1 MVRHLMTAVI
11 GAFWLTMV
19 ILLWRTE
26 SGAGG
31 KLVSR
36 VPLEAVV
43 ERILNAADPSTL
55 RLTRQGQEL
64 GQLRW
69 LPSVREHPPETNS
82 LAPEGMVSAVTGFH
96 LDVDL
101 TLKGQT
107 PDARWYVV
115 GQVDLD
121 LKYQWEQL
129 VLRLIQRP
137 MTWELRSSRGE
148 DAVEM
153 IIDEG
158 RGKTFRQRFTR
169 EDLTQIPTAL
179 GPVAALLPPGF
190 GLTPLSGAGATNRPT
205 APPIRWEASDG
216 ELRVGGHSM
225 RAFRIEG
232 RILEHFTVVAYISR
246 AGELLRI
253 ELPDHYLLTS
263 IATPGDR

>member
-1 MVRHLMTAVI
+1 MVRHLITAAI

-26 SGAGG
+26 SGSGG
-31 KLVSR
+31 KLVSS

-55 RLTRQGQEL
+55 RLTRQGQDL

-69 LPSVREHPPETNS
+69 LPSIREHPPETNS
-82 LAPEGMVSAVTGFH
+82 LTPEGMVSAATGYH
-96 LDVDL
+96 IDVDL
-101 TLKGQT
+101 TLKGNT

-121 LKYQWEQL
+121 LKHQWEEL

-137 MTWELRSSRGE
+137 TTWELRSSRGE
-148 DAVEM
+148 DSVEL

-158 RGKTFRQRFTR
+158 RGKNFRQRFSR
-169 EDLTQIPTAL
+169 EDLNQIPAAL
-179 GPVAALLPPGF
+179 GPVAAFLPPGL
-190 GLTPLSGAGATNRPT
+190 GLTPLQPSGTTNGPA
-205 APPIRWEASDG
+205 APAIRWQASDG
-216 ELRVGGHSM
+216 ELRVGRHSM

-246 AGELLRI
+246 AGELLRV
-253 ELPDHYLLTS
+253 ELPDHYLLQS
-263 IATPGDR
+263 VATPTDQ

>member
-1 MVRHLMTAVI
+1 MVRHLITAAI

-26 SGAGG
+26 SGTGG
-31 KLVSR
+31 KLVSS

-55 RLTRQGQEL
+55 RLTRQGQDL

-69 LPSVREHPPETNS
+69 LPSVRERPPETNS
-82 LAPEGMVSAVTGFH
+82 LSPEGMVSAATGYH
-96 LDVDL
+96 LDIDL
-101 TLKGQT
+101 TLKANT

-115 GQVDLD
+115 GQIDLD
-121 LKYQWEQL
+121 LKHQWEEL

-137 MTWELRSSRGE
+137 TTWELRSSRGE
-148 DAVEM
+148 DAVEL

-158 RGKTFRQRFTR
+158 RGKNFRQRFSR
-169 EDLTQIPTAL
+169 EDLNQIPAAL
-179 GPVAALLPPGF
+179 GPVAAILPPGL
-190 GLTPLSGAGATNRPT
+190 GLTSPKPSSTTNGPATP
-205 APPIRWEASDG
+205 AIRWEASDG
-216 ELRVGGHSM
+216 ELRVGRHSM

-246 AGELLRI
+246 AGELLRV
-253 ELPDHYLLTS
+253 ELPDHYLLQS
-263 IATPGDR
+263 IATPADR